1 MSFHSCSRQVLFA
14 CLSAFPDAIIPAD
27 YLRYHPELQETLSLI
42 SKPVPRRHQHTCLN
56 YFYRTTH
63 LQLSPSPQRP
73 QSSKALPSQAA
84 SSVVSAEEEWCYGRL
99 RHLHHVSRDL
109 LACGT
114 RAKGRGQIARAK
126 VRGELRVKDT
136 LAPSRPCP
144 FALLS
149 PSFRPPFALALSP
162 SPRYCPKSS
171 PGPDQEH
178 GRAHVQQ

>member
-42 SKPVPRRHQHTCLN
+42 SKPVPRRHQHTYLN
-56 YFYRTTH
+56 YFHRTTH

-109 LACGT
+109 LACGA

-136 LAPSRPCP
+136 LAPLP
-144 FALLS
+144 FG
-149 PSFRPPFALALSP
+149 PPFALALSS